1 MSSGKPS
8 PIRAGLNRERTKARR
23 ERDAYRKQQRDAKN
37 VRNAR

>member
-8 PIRAGLNRERTKARR
+8 PIRADLNRERTRARR
-23 ERDAYRKQQRDAKN
+23 ERDTALRQARRDKN

>member
-8 PIRAGLNRERTKARR
+8 PIRADLNRERTRARR
-23 ERDAYRKQQRDAKN
+23 ERDAFRKQQRRDKN